1 MEQLPAEYR
10 AEPALAL
17 AGGGVGGMD
26 IVRRIIMG
34 AAAHLTPA
42 GVLVCE
48 LGQGREAIEEF
59 FPDLA
64 FTWLDTELSSGEVC
78 LIKRADLPG
87 S

>member
-1 MEQLPAEYR
+1 MRGFLLAQLLHPLDVE
-10 AEPALAL
+10 ALA
-17 AGGGVGGMD
+17 D
-26 IVRRIIMG
+26 
-34 AAAHLTPA
+34 
-42 GVLVCE
+42 
-48 LGQGREAIEEF
+48 LGPNLLLGEASFRREAIEEF